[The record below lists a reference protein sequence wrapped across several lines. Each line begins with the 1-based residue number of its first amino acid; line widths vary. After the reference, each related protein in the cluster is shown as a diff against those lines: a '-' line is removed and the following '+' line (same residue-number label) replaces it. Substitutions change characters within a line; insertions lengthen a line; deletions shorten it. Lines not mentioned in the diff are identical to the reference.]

1 MIPVPAFIN
10 IGWPEMLMILAIVL
24 LFFGPKRLPEVADA
38 LGKSIRRFKEAT
50 NDAGREVRR
59 EVEDIKR
66 QDEKKDNT
74 KPQGPAQP

>member
-1 MIPVPAFIN
+1 MPDC
-10 IGWPEMLMILAIVL
+10 LAI
-24 LFFGPKRLPEVADA
+24 
-38 LGKSIRRFKEAT
+38 RF
-50 NDAGREVRR
+50 DCEVRR